1 MASILVIDDD
11 FDLLNMLRLM
21 LERGGHTVTT
31 TADGADGLVKAHELR
46 PDVAIVDVMMPGMHG
61 YQVCRKLREDPA
73 TADMVVLILTARA
86 QPVDREAAL
95 EAQADDYMSK
105 PVSPTELLNKVNEL
119 LERKRTA
126 GTRQRF
132 MVTLMSLR
140 GGVGVSSI
148 AVNLALAARQTG
160 ASACLVD
167 LSLASGHAALQLRLS
182 PKVTWADWLHA
193 PADLSPQAVDKYL
206 LTYESGLRLLAAPFV
221 PLDDSRESVP
231 PESFRRLLGLLRD
244 EFQRVI
250 VDGASALNGAARTAL
265 HLADE
270 IWLVLAPEVAS
281 LQSTVAA
288 LRALHALDIGDDKI
302 ALVSNQIMPRPGLTQ
317 QAIEKA
323 LNRKLAASLPYD
335 EAQPAALGHGTPLMI
350 GQPDSPFA
358 AAIRAIV

>member
-11 FDLLNMLRLM
+11 FDVLNMMRLM

-31 TADGADGLVKAHELR
+31 TAGGADGLAKAHELQ
-46 PDVAIVDVMMPGMHG
+46 PDVAIVDVMMPGLHG

-73 TADMVVLILTARA
+73 TADIVVLILTARS
-86 QPVDREAAL
+86 QPVDRQAAL

-105 PVSPTELLNKVNEL
+105 PVSPTELLDKVNEL
-119 LERKRTA
+119 LERKRA
-126 GTRQRF
+126 VGKRQRF
-132 MVTLMSLR
+132 MVALMSLR

-148 AVNLALAARQTG
+148 AVNLALAAQQSG

-182 PKVTWADWLHA
+182 PKITWADWLHA
-193 PADLSPQAVDKYL
+193 PTDLSPQALDKYL
-206 LTYESGLRLLAAPFV
+206 LAHESGLRVLAAPFV
-221 PLDDSRESVP
+221 PVDDSNLP
-231 PESFRRLLGLLRD
+231 PESFRKLLGLLRD

-250 VDGASALNGAARTAL
+250 VDAPSVLNAAARAVL

-288 LRALHALDIGDDKI
+288 LRALHALHIGDDKI
-302 ALVSNQIMPRPGLTQ
+302 ALVGNQVVPRPGLTQ

-323 LNRKLAASLPYD
+323 LNRRLAASLPYD
-335 EAQPAALGHGTPLMI
+335 EAQPAAFGHGTPLMI

-358 AAIRAIV
+358 AAIRAIA